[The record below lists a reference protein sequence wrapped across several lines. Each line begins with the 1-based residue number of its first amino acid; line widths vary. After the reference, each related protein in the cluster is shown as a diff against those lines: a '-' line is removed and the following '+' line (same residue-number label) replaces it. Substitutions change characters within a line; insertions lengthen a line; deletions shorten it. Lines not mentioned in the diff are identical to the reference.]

1 MNEGKGSVMTNER
14 VDSLYIGD
22 THDGKVFVS
31 RSPATDLVDG
41 PLQLL
46 LITGKDNITP
56 PNMLMTR
63 QEFRG
68 WRAELED
75 EGCIVELR
83 FAS

>member
-1 MNEGKGSVMTNER
+1 MNEQ

-22 THDGKVFVS
+22 TLDGKVFVS

-46 LITGKDNITP
+46 HVTGKENITP
-56 PNMLMTR
+56 PNSLMTR
-63 QEFRG
+63 AEFRV
-68 WRAELED
+68 WREELQD
-75 EGCIVELR
+75 EGCTVELR

>member
-1 MNEGKGSVMTNER
+1 MINER

-31 RSPATDLVDG
+31 RSPETDLVDG

-46 LITGKDNITP
+46 LITGKDNIMP
-56 PNMLMTR
+56 PNSLMTR

-68 WRAELED
+68 WREGLQD
-75 EGCIVELR
+75 EGCTVELR